1 MTLPSDAL
9 RESLE
14 ATRAKWGWFVA
25 LGVLLL
31 IFGGIAFGNL
41 FIATVA
47 SVYVVGSLMLAAG
60 IVEIAHAFGVKTWSR
75 FFYWLLNGLVY
86 AIAGFL
92 AFYNPLL
99 ASAILTFLLAVA
111 GGWVAMGA
119 GLTAGALVERAILRG
134 APRPG
139 RDGAAALLCGLLPAL
154 AVALVASGL
163 LRAWVGFSQQS
174 QTGWG
179 WVAASGVVT
188 ALAGLVIA
196 MGWPV
201 NSLWVLGMFL
211 AIDLIFQ
218 GWSLIAVGLALKK

>member
-111 GGWVAMGA
+111 
-119 GLTAGALVERAILRG
+119 
-134 APRPG
+134 
-139 RDGAAALLCGLLPAL
+139 
-154 AVALVASGL
+154 LVASGL